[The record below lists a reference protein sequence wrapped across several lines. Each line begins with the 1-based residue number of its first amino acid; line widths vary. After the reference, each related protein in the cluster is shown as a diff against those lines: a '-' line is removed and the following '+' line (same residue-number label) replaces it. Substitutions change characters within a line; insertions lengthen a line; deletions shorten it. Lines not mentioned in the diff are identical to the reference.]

1 MQIEC
6 KCKKVFCVYVLIM
19 ILFPSDHQDYIL
31 EPLSLPESPGGIS
44 AEEESSSVPCL
55 FCEEY
60 YLISEQ
66 NQILKHMLIK
76 HKLVISDV
84 KLIADFRRYV
94 SLKLG
99 NGS

>member
-1 MQIEC
+1 MLFWGY
-6 KCKKVFCVYVLIM
+6 VCVYVLILIL

-44 AEEESSSVPCL
+44 AEEESPSVPCL

-60 YLISEQ
+60 YPISEQ
-66 NQILKHMLIK
+66 NQILKHMIIK
-76 HKLVISDV
+76 HKLIIADV

-94 SLKLG
+94 FLKIR
-99 NGS
+99 

>member
-1 MQIEC
+1 M
-6 KCKKVFCVYVLIM
+6 
-19 ILFPSDHQDYIL
+19 

-44 AEEESSSVPCL
+44 AEEESPYVPCL
-55 FCEEY
+55 FCEEEY
-60 YLISEQ
+60 PILEQ
-66 NQILKHMLIK
+66 NQNLKHMNIK
-76 HKLVISDV
+76 HKLVIADV

>member
-1 MQIEC
+1 MFVC
-6 KCKKVFCVYVLIM
+6 MYLLMLIL

-31 EPLSLPESPGGIS
+31 EPLSLPESLCGIS
-44 AEEESSSVPCL
+44 AEDESQSVPCL

-60 YLISEQ
+60 YPISEQ
-66 NQILKHMLIK
+66 NQILKHMIIK
-76 HKLVISDV
+76 HKLIIADV
-84 KLIADFRRYV
+84 KLIADVRRYV